1 MVGSFKTVLSGIED
15 KTVFTRKMREN
26 VELFEGDANAGWPA
40 SIKIKVPSSTL
51 LWFKNSY
58 LSSFKRL
65 LANPETALEMALAL
79 DELNIYKDS
88 LEITYP
94 NEEEEGANT
103 DEGTL

>member
-1 MVGSFKTVLSGIED
+1 MKRMHEETHVRFKGGTVSACRSWPSHARIE
-15 KTVFTRKMREN
+15 
-26 VELFEGDANAGWPA
+26 
-40 SIKIKVPSSTL
+40 
-51 LWFKNSY
+51 
-58 LSSFKRL
+58 KR
-65 LANPETALEMALAL
+65 TALEMALAL

>member
-1 MVGSFKTVLSGIED
+1 
-15 KTVFTRKMREN
+15 
-26 VELFEGDANAGWPA
+26 
-40 SIKIKVPSSTL
+40 
-51 LWFKNSY
+51 
-58 LSSFKRL
+58 
-65 LANPETALEMALAL
+65 MALAL